1 AKSLGFPVV
10 MKVNGILH
18 KSDVGGVIL
27 NLKTEEEVRNA
38 FRRLSAIE
46 GARGVN
52 VQPQLSGIELIIG
65 SAENEQFGSYLMFGL
80 GGVFVEVLRDVSF
93 RLIPLSREEAYEMI
107 REIKGYKILEGYRGF
122 KANVSAVV
130 DLLLKVS
137 EIVENESIVE
147 MDLNPVFANEN
158 GCFVADARIVK
169 GKRRSFD
176 CEARDISFFFTPRS
190 VAVVGA
196 SRTPG
201 KPGNN
206 IVWNLKSMGYPGK
219 IYPVNVSAEEIHGYK
234 CYKSVKEIP
243 EEIDLAIIAVP
254 SKNAVE
260 VVEECAE
267 KGAKGLVVISGG
279 FAEGWEK
286 GKELEEEI
294 VRIARSRGMMIIGP
308 NTMGVLDPRTRFTS
322 FFSPFISMV
331 TLKPGNIGVIAQ
343 SGAFANFM
351 IISLHHVGISKSIAI
366 GNKADVNELDAL
378 EFLLK
383 DEHTKVIA
391 MYLEGFVNGRKLF
404 ETLRR
409 AKKPVVILKSGRT
422 EAGKRSALSH
432 TASISTGDELFDS
445 ICRQAGALKV
455 NDYEE
460 LADTVKALALSP
472 IPKGDRIGVIQP
484 SGAECVISAD
494 AVVEAGL
501 RLAKFSEKTLEKLYE
516 LAPEWHTINNPI
528 DLYPLLERSGDEVIF
543 EVIRLL
549 CEDQKVDAVISGIF
563 IPSIFGRELNL
574 SWIKQYRKPVLI
586 TLKDDLIPVKEIKLK
601 IEEEFPVYPTPERA
615 VRAIK
620 NMLRFQHLSG
630 ET

>member
-1 AKSLGFPVV
+1 
-10 MKVNGILH
+10 
-18 KSDVGGVIL
+18 
-27 NLKTEEEVRNA
+27 
-38 FRRLSAIE
+38 
-46 GARGVN
+46 
-52 VQPQLSGIELIIG
+52 
-65 SAENEQFGSYLMFGL
+65 
-80 GGVFVEVLRDVSF
+80 
-93 RLIPLSREEAYEMI
+93 
-107 REIKGYKILEGYRGF
+107 
-122 KANVSAVV
+122 
-130 DLLLKVS
+130 
-137 EIVENESIVE
+137 
-147 MDLNPVFANEN
+147 VFANEN

-169 GKRRSFD
+169 GKRKSFD
-176 CEARDISFFFTPRS
+176 YKSRDISFFFTPRS

-206 IVWNLKSMGYPGK
+206 IVWNLKSLGFPGK
-219 IYPVNVSAEEIHGYK
+219 IFPVNVSADEIHGYK

-267 KGAKGLVVISGG
+267 KGAKGLIVISGG

-294 VRIARSRGMMIIGP
+294 VRIARRRGMMIIGP
-308 NTMGVLDPRTRFTS
+308 NTMGVLDPRTSFTS

-331 TLKPGNIGVIAQ
+331 TLKPGNISVIAQ

-366 GNKADVNELDAL
+366 GNKADVNEIDAL
-378 EFLLK
+378 EFLLR
-383 DEHTKVIA
+383 DENTKVIA
-391 MYLEGFVNGRKLF
+391 MYLEGFVNGRRLF
-404 ETLRR
+404 EILKGAR
-409 AKKPVVILKSGRT
+409 KPVVILKSGRT

-455 NDYEE
+455 SDYEE
-460 LADTVKALALSP
+460 LADTVKAISLSF

-494 AVVEAGL
+494 AIEEANL
-501 RLAKFSEKTLEKLYE
+501 KLAKFSEETLEKLYE

-528 DLYPLLERSGDEVIF
+528 DLYPLLEKSGDEVIF
-543 EVIRLL
+543 DVIKAL
-549 CEDQKVDAVISGIF
+549 CKDEKVDAIISGLF
-563 IPSIFGRELNL
+563 IPSIFGMELNL
-574 SWIKQYRKPVLI
+574 RWIKEYRKPVLF
-586 TLKDDLIPVKEIKLK
+586 TLKDDLIPVKEIRLK

-620 NMLRFQHLSG
+620 NMLRFHHLSDKA
-630 ET
+630 